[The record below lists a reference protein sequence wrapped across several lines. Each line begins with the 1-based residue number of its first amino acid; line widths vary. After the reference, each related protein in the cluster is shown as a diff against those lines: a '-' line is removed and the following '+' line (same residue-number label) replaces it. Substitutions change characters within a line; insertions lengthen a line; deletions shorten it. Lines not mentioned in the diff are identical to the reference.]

1 MSDARKPTRR
11 HLLQAGAAIGGATL
25 AGHTVWAQA
34 AAQPTKVLD
43 FHTSADMAKAEQEGQ
58 FVFYC
63 HENEAGTAAI
73 VNAFTKDFPKI
84 QGSYVRAQTG
94 ALYSK
99 ILAERSAGRFD
110 VDVIQL
116 SDLAPAIDFQ
126 KKGGYEIYHSPEASA
141 YQAKYLSDPAGAYF
155 WTGVDFTGIAYN
167 NKRVAAADA
176 PKTWKDLLDPR
187 WRGAMSCKIAA
198 SGLQFVQWYELRK
211 LYGDDYWTSFAKQ
224 LPHAFDSR
232 VQLMDRL
239 ARGDDKV
246 TCVGEYAAYVLYQKK
261 GADIAFVA
269 PPDGL
274 PATPLVV
281 GAVNRAPHPEVSK
294 LFVDWAMS
302 LRGQTFYQNNL
313 DLIYASVRDDA
324 PPMLTGARLRDFKL
338 LAPTD
343 LPDYLASHDQFLKV
357 WNAMLGL

>member
-1 MSDARKPTRR
+1 MSNARVTTRR
-11 HLLQAGAAIGGATL
+11 HLLRAGAAISGATL

-43 FHTSADMAKAEQEGQ
+43 FHTYADMAKVEQEGQ

-73 VNAFTKDFPKI
+73 VDGFTKDFPKI

-99 ILAERSAGRFD
+99 VLAERSAGRFD

-126 KKGGYEIYHSPEASA
+126 KKGGYETYHSAEAAA
-141 YQAKYLSDPAGAYF
+141 YPAQYLSNPAGAYF
-155 WTGVDFTGIAYN
+155 WTGVDFAGICYCTT
-167 NKRVAAADA
+167 RVPEAEA

-187 WRGAMSCKIAA
+187 WKGAMSCKIAA

-211 LYGDDYWTSFAKQ
+211 LYGDGYWTSFAKQ

-246 TCVGEYAAYVLYQKK
+246 TSVGEYAAYVLYQKK
-261 GADIAFVA
+261 GANIGFVA

-281 GAVNRAPHPEVSK
+281 GAVNKAPHPEVAK

-302 LRGQTFYQNNL
+302 LRGQKFYQDNL
-313 DLIYASVRDDA
+313 NLIYASVRDDA

-343 LPDYLASHDQFLKV
+343 LNDYLASNDEFLKV
-357 WNAMLGL
+357 WAAMLGL